1 MFLRFSASILTT
13 VLGEV
18 LLLSHWKRRW
28 LRLWGFRSHAQGLTT
43 WSGGGQATA
52 ATAQKETLMSIMSI
66 HKKGAAKSLGITIA
80 REQRKV
86 AKTVTKVSVTSITW
100 PLATSPQ
107 SFEPFCFPPLY
118 VSPYVFLPIVCFSHP
133 LLLVLHLPCFL
144 FTHLVPCCYLASLTF
159 QLFIIDMQIYIYFF
173 PILRLLV
180 MEQLNNYFLL
190 R

>member
-28 LRLWGFRSHAQGLTT
+28 LRLWGFRSRAQGLTS

-107 SFEPFCFPPLY
+107 SFEPLCFPPYCLFLSSLTSRPSLTLFSLY
-118 VSPYVFLPIVCFSHP
+118 TSCP
-133 LLLVLHLPCFL
+133 LLLSCFPHISIVHHRHANLHLL
-144 FTHLVPCCYLASLTF
+144 FPHLKTTGYGA
-159 QLFIIDMQIYIYFF
+159 I
-173 PILRLLV
+173 
-180 MEQLNNYFLL
+180 E
-190 R
+190 